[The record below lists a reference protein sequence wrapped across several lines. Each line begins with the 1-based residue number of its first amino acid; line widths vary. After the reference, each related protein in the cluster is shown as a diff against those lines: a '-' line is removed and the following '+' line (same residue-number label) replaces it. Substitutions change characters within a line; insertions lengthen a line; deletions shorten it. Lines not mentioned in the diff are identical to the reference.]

1 MTLVHDPDQR
11 DHERHHGQLDDH
23 DDDPDRGG
31 TGHPPGARIVEP
43 AGRVARDERAE
54 FADGTGDAGWPH
66 PATSEQQR
74 SKAERYERAERQQ
87 EDRGTRDDH
96 REIARPQRRG
106 RARSRHHRDR
116 ATTAASSRSA
126 PARQRPSLNGL
137 ELCGIRTVSTLS
149 PASCASAAAASAGH
163 RRPPP
168 TTATTDRRAMSEAPT
183 ARKYVSASAM
193 PHRPARV
200 AEETHTTVEAGSR
213 IRSAAG
219 APPASATVSTN
230 VSRAS
235 DAMRRIA
242 VSVPGGSAGT
252 PRAGDGPASNGTPSI
267 VVINLGRTDGAIGQD
282 IAAMSDGQ
290 YSAGW
295 SAPALRAPHIGT
307 ASTMTGSSP
316 RRCANAPASS
326 RVIVVRPAPPS
337 QPTTGTVAPRRTGW
351 RASSSRARR
360 LSSSCGV
367 SSRGTVGR
375 RSSSPSS

>member
-1 MTLVHDPDQR
+1 
-11 DHERHHGQLDDH
+11 
-23 DDDPDRGG
+23 
-31 TGHPPGARIVEP
+31 
-43 AGRVARDERAE
+43 
-54 FADGTGDAGWPH
+54 
-66 PATSEQQR
+66 
-74 SKAERYERAERQQ
+74 
-87 EDRGTRDDH
+87 
-96 REIARPQRRG
+96 
-106 RARSRHHRDR
+106 
-116 ATTAASSRSA
+116 
-126 PARQRPSLNGL
+126 
-137 ELCGIRTVSTLS
+137 
-149 PASCASAAAASAGH
+149 
-163 RRPPP
+163 
-168 TTATTDRRAMSEAPT
+168 
-183 ARKYVSASAM
+183 M
-193 PHRPARV
+193 PHSPARV
-200 AEETHTTVEAGSR
+200 AEETHTTVVAGSR

-267 VVINLGRTDGAIGQD
+267 VVINFGRTDGAIGQD

-307 ASTMTGSSP
+307 ESTMTGSSP
-316 RRCANAPASS
+316 RRCANAPASN

-360 LSSSCGV
+360 LSSSGGT
-367 SSRGTVGR
+367 SARGTAGR
-375 RSSSPSS
+375 RPSSASSARTTVNGAAALGTGTGRAPCSVLALIGTPLSCSRYRYLALLVHQRGHLPAGV